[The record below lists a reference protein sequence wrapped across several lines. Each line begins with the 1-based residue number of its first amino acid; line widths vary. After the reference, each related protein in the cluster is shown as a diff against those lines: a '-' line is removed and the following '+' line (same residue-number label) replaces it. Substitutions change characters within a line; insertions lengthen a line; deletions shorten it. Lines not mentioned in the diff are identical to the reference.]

1 MPYVDPDS
9 LHAHVRHGIKTA
21 LATIL
26 ALVAAK
32 ALGLH
37 FGYWAALSAVI
48 VMQVSVA
55 DSVQMGWY
63 RVTGTAIGAAMGVVA
78 ITAVPDTEI
87 MNSAA
92 LFLAVG
98 VCAFMTRYNSR
109 YRMAAI
115 TATIV
120 IMASTGQPDR
130 VVYGLERVVEIAIG
144 VGCAFAVSV
153 LLWPLKATT
162 ALRRR
167 LEAHFG
173 QSADYYSMLVES
185 YLDRQTPLSPHLLDV
200 FSKAVHANRA
210 QWRQARRHE
219 GLIYRDATRDIDDRI
234 DILERCA
241 QHMRSMLRSLDD
253 VQGEAGFDVI
263 MAAELR
269 EIAQAVVQAMDAVA
283 EGGTPSTQRLR
294 AALEAADK
302 RLADLRGQGVTRRLS
317 LARLMQFFSF
327 FHAMRSIARDVVRL
341 TSPDRLDAM
350 PPPAPGP
357 GAPNDSDSADRP

>member
-26 ALVAAK
+26 SLFAAR
-32 ALGLH
+32 AMGLH

-55 DSVQMGWY
+55 DSVRVGWY
-63 RVTGTAIGAAMGVVA
+63 RVTGTAIGAAMGVAA
-78 ITAVPDTEI
+78 ITAFPDTAV

-98 VCAFMTRYNSR
+98 ICAFMTRYNSR

-130 VVYGLERVVEIAIG
+130 MVFGLERVAEIAIG
-144 VGCAFAVSV
+144 VGVAFAVSV
-153 LLWPLKATT
+153 LVWPLKATT
-162 ALRRR
+162 TLGRR

-173 QSADYYSMLVES
+173 QAADYYAMLVEA
-185 YLDRQTPLSPHLLDV
+185 YLDRQSPLSPRLLDV
-200 FSKAVHANRA
+200 YSKAVHANRA
-210 QWRQARRHE
+210 LWRQARRHE

-234 DILERCA
+234 DMLERCA
-241 QHMRSMLRSLDD
+241 QHMRSMLRSLGD
-253 VQGEAGFDVI
+253 VQDEEGFDVI
-263 MAAELR
+263 MAAQMR
-269 EIAQAVVQAMDAVA
+269 ETAQAVAEAMDAIA
-283 EGGTPSTQRLR
+283 EGETPTADRLHT
-294 AALEAADK
+294 ALDAADA
-302 RLADLRGQGVTRRLS
+302 RLSDLRGQGVTRRLS

-341 TSPDRLDAM
+341 TSPDRLGA
-350 PPPAPGP
+350 PRENPGP
-357 GAPNDSDSADRP
+357 LVSNGTPRT